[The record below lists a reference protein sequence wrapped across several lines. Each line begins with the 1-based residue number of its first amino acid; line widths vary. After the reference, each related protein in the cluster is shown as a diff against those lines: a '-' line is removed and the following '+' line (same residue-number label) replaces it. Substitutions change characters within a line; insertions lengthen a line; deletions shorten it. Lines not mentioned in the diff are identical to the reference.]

1 MQIEL
6 AGMDGYGAALYC
18 GTGCFHRREALGGKK
33 YVEDLN
39 GSIHLDVQTQKKVPK
54 PVNELEEACK
64 LLVDCNF
71 ENGSQWGREVC
82 LFLFLF
88 LYLSL
93 K

>member
-1 MQIEL
+1 MMQIEL

-54 PVNELEEACK
+54 PVNELEETCK

-82 LFLFLF
+82 LFLFL
-88 LYLSL
+88 YLSL